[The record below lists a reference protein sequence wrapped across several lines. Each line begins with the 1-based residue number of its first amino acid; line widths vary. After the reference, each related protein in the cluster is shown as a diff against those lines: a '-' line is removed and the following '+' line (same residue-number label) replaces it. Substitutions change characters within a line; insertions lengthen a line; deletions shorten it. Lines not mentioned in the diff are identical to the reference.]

1 MDGWIDLYLSLG
13 YVPPGN
19 SVSRSR
25 TQTEICIVRNKNK
38 NKGEK
43 ENMNIGI
50 NIAYINKQWKL
61 LVDKIRQPNVYTTQY
76 NSQWWMI
83 WCGIIWAS
91 LVHWVFDDITAE
103 LLCSQCAT
111 VSNCGV
117 FIVVVRFVWQSQQGT
132 NKISICNKTSV
143 TVLFAI
149 QCENLLLYNRPL
161 SSEAYLKLI

>member
-1 MDGWIDLYLSLG
+1 MTCLWESRVVGKPQAFLMSQTLFMVHTPWDGVTG
-13 YVPPGN
+13 YHL
-19 SVSRSR
+19 
-25 TQTEICIVRNKNK
+25 CKHL
-38 NKGEK
+38 
-43 ENMNIGI
+43 GI

-61 LVDKIRQPNVYTTQY
+61 LVNKIRQPNVYTTQY

-161 SSEAYLKLI
+161 SSEAYLKLF